1 MNLANKITL
10 IRIGFIPLFMYCF
23 NPFPKIA
30 ILLFLLASATDRL
43 DGYIARKYNQ
53 VTNLGKLL
61 DPLAD
66 KLLISVALILMV
78 GNHQVTAWAAFVIIG
93 REILITAIRMLASAK
108 GVALQAD
115 NWGKIKLVLQVA
127 AIAAVMIGEHMLPI
141 IQTYYIDDILML
153 LAVGLTIYSGYN
165 YIRNNYKM
173 LGLYYE

>member
-10 IRIGFIPLFMYCF
+10 IRISLIPLFMYCF
-23 NPFPKIA
+23 TPYPTIA
-30 ILLFLLASATDRL
+30 IVIFLLASATDKL

-66 KLLISVALILMV
+66 KILISVALIMLV
-78 GNHQVTAWAAFVIIG
+78 EVHQVSSWAAFIIIG
-93 REILITAIRMLASAK
+93 REILITGIRMLASAK

-127 AIAAVMIGEHMLPI
+127 AIAGVMIGHDLFPI
-141 IQTYYIDDILML
+141 ILDYYLDSALML
-153 LAVGLTIYSGYN
+153 LAVGLTLYSGYN
-165 YIRNNYKM
+165 YIKNNYEL
-173 LGLYYE
+173 LGLSYE